1 MDNAELFA
9 GIDAL
14 KDEMIAIRHH
24 LHQYPEI
31 GYEEHLTS
39 DLVAER
45 LTQWGYTVHRGLA
58 KTGVVGQLKNGEGPT
73 IALRADMDALPLQ
86 EHNDLPYQSKHTGKM
101 HACGHDGHTASML
114 TAARYL
120 AEHRPFQ
127 GTVNLVFQPA
137 EEGLGGAPRMM
148 QEGLF
153 KAFPCDAIFGFHN
166 IPNYPA
172 GHFGFCH
179 GPAMSSAD
187 AVTITITGKGGH
199 GALPHLSIDP
209 IVVASSIVMAL
220 QTIVA
225 RNLNPL
231 DTAVISVGSIHA
243 GTATNIIPNNAV
255 IKLTVRTLNQ
265 AVQTQVA
272 ERIKTIAT
280 LQAQSYGATATVDY
294 QKDVPVLINTEAE
307 TRLAEDVARDL
318 FGDHAVIDHCPPML
332 ASEDFAFMLEAR
344 PGCYLFVGNGTTG
357 AHSCSLHNP
366 HYDFN
371 DDILPIVAA
380 YWVKLVSTFCPQ
392 SPSIGE

>member
-24 LHQYPEI
+24 LHQHPEI

-120 AEHRPFQ
+120 SEHRPFQ

-265 AVQTQVA
+265 AVQAQVA

-318 FGDHAVIDHCPPML
+318 FGDHAVIDHCPPVL

>member
-24 LHQYPEI
+24 LHQHPEI

-265 AVQTQVA
+265 AVQAQVA

-318 FGDHAVIDHCPPML
+318 FGDHAVIDHCPPVL

-392 SPSIGE
+392 SPSISE

>member
-9 GIDAL
+9 SIDAI

-24 LHQYPEI
+24 LHQHPEI

-58 KTGVVGQLKNGEGPT
+58 KTGVIGQLKNGEGPT
-73 IALRADMDALPLQ
+73 IALRADMDALPLE

-114 TAARYL
+114 AAARYL

-153 KAFPCDAIFGFHN
+153 ESFPCDAIFGFHN

-187 AVTITITGKGGH
+187 AVTITVTGKGGH

-220 QTIVA
+220 QTIVS

-231 DTAVISVGSIHA
+231 ETAVISVGSIHA
-243 GTATNIIPNNAV
+243 GTATNIIPNHAV
-255 IKLTVRTLNQ
+255 IKLTVRTLNK
-265 AVQTQVA
+265 AVQAQIA
-272 ERIKTIAT
+272 QRITTIAT
-280 LQAQSYGATATVDY
+280 LQAESYGATATVDY
-294 QKDVPVLINTEAE
+294 QKDVPVLVNTEAE
-307 TRLAEDVARDL
+307 TRLAEDVARNL
-318 FGDHAVIDHCPPML
+318 FGDHAVIDHCPPVL

-371 DDILPIVAA
+371 DEILPIVAA
-380 YWVKLVSTFCPQ
+380 YWVKLVATFCPQ
-392 SPSIGE
+392 SAIIDE

>member
-9 GIDAL
+9 SIDAL
-14 KDEMIAIRHH
+14 KAEMIAIRHH
-24 LHQYPEI
+24 LHQHPEI

-114 TAARYL
+114 AAARYL

-166 IPNYPA
+166 IPNHPA

-265 AVQTQVA
+265 AVQAQVA

-318 FGDHAVIDHCPPML
+318 FGDHAVIDHCPPVL

>member
-24 LHQYPEI
+24 LHQHPEI

-58 KTGVVGQLKNGEGPT
+58 KTGVIGQLKNGEGPT

-265 AVQTQVA
+265 AVQAQVA

-318 FGDHAVIDHCPPML
+318 FGDHAVIDHCPPVL

>member
-14 KDEMIAIRHH
+14 KDEMIAIRHN
-24 LHQYPEI
+24 LHQHPEI

-231 DTAVISVGSIHA
+231 DTAVISAGSIHA

-265 AVQTQVA
+265 AVQAQVA

-318 FGDHAVIDHCPPML
+318 FGDHAVIDHCPPVL

-392 SPSIGE
+392 SKSIGE

>member
-24 LHQYPEI
+24 LHQHPEI

-318 FGDHAVIDHCPPML
+318 FGDHAVIDHCPPVL

>member
-14 KDEMIAIRHH
+14 KDEMIAIRHN
-24 LHQYPEI
+24 LHQHPEI

-58 KTGVVGQLKNGEGPT
+58 KTGVIGQLKNGEGPT

-114 TAARYL
+114 AAARYL

-153 KAFPCDAIFGFHN
+153 EAFPCDAIFGFHN

-272 ERIKTIAT
+272 ERIKTITT

-318 FGDHAVIDHCPPML
+318 FGDHTVIDHCPPVL

-392 SPSIGE
+392 SKSIGE